1 MAEIYLVRHTAVAS
15 HWAGRC
21 YGRSDVGLSAEGRAA
36 ARVLAVRIAELGP
49 RRLIAS
55 PLRRARYLA
64 GLVRRQAPAL
74 DVVVEPRLA
83 ECHFGD
89 WEGRTWDAIYA
100 ATGDAMMGLLAAPAS
115 FRPGTSGETTYE
127 VRDRAMAW
135 LREAALTGD
144 GPTVA
149 VCHGGPIAAIRGTLE
164 DRPVTEWPSLVP
176 PYGTLVSLNR
186 FLQ

>member
-1 MAEIYLVRHTAVAS
+1 MAEIHLVRHTAVAS

-21 YGRSDVGLSAEGRAA
+21 YGQSDVGLSSEGRAA
-36 ARVLAVRIAELGP
+36 ARALAVRIIALQP

-64 GLVRRQAPAL
+64 GLVRREEDAL
-74 DVVVEPRLA
+74 DVVVEPRLS

-89 WEGRTWDAIYA
+89 WEGQSWDAIYA
-100 ATGDAMMGLLAAPAS
+100 ATGDAMIGMLAAPS
-115 FRPGTSGETTYE
+115 TFRPGTSGETTYE
-127 VRDRAMAW
+127 VRDRAVAW
-135 LREAALTGD
+135 LREAASAYE

-149 VCHGGPIAAIRGTLE
+149 ICHGGPIAAILGTLQ

-176 PYGTLVSLNR
+176 PYGTVVSLNR
-186 FLQ
+186 FLR